1 MMKRTILLLL
11 LVSLL
16 KASAGTVYYLSPSGS
31 DAHNG
36 TSPDTPLR
44 MPDKAIAKV
53 VAGDTILVRGGTY
66 TISSTLSITKS
77 GTPEKKIHLLAWPG
91 ESPVFDF
98 SGTASGKRG
107 ITLTGNHWVIRGL
120 AITRAGDNG
129 MIISGGAY
137 NLIENCRFSENE
149 DTGLQL
155 GAGAHDNQ
163 IINCDSWYNADPP
176 DYGDADGF
184 APKMDVGTNN
194 YFYGCRAWQNCDD
207 GWDGY
212 LRNGNNASTILE
224 NCWTWR
230 NGYLKDGSD
239 PGSQANGNGFKMGG
253 SDDKTLKHHFIVKNC
268 LAFDNKSKGFDQNNN
283 KGSMTIFNGTAFRNK
298 GNDFSIPAVLPAG
311 EQAVVKNSLAAQGN
325 KISLGSFVIQ
335 EANSWNGGVTVTA
348 ADFVSLDTT
357 GVSGPRKTDGSLPEL
372 PFMKLAAGSDLLD
385 AGVDVGLPFF
395 GPKPDLGCFEWNMA
409 THAKLTPLS
418 LRSVY
423 DIKLLKADRSFADV
437 SFNSN
442 HHTLIY
448 ASLVSLQGAQLWQ
461 SQIHTSGAARTHA
474 RIDRSTIPSGIYILS
489 LGTSARREVLKLFLP

>member
-1 MMKRTILLLL
+1 MKRYILLLL
-11 LVSLL
+11 VLALF
-16 KASAGTVYYLSPSGS
+16 KTGAGTVYYLSPTGS
-31 DAHNG
+31 DTYNG

-66 TISSTLSITKS
+66 SISSTLYLKQS

-91 ESPVFDF
+91 ESPIFDF

-107 ITLTGNHWVIRGL
+107 ISLTGSHWVIRGL
-120 AITRAGDNG
+120 FITKAGDNG
-129 MIISGGAY
+129 MHISGGAF
-137 NLIENCRFSENE
+137 NLVENCNFSENE

-155 GAGAHDNQ
+155 SGGAHDNQ

-230 NGYLKDGSD
+230 NGYLKDGRD

-283 KGSMTIFNGTAFRNK
+283 KGAMTIFNGTAFRNK
-298 GNDFSIPAVLPAG
+298 GNDFSIPSALPAG
-311 EQAVVKNSLAAQGN
+311 EQAIVKNSLAAQGN
-325 KISLGSFVIQ
+325 KISLGTFVIQ
-335 EANSWNGGVTVTA
+335 QANSWNGGVTVTA
-348 ADFVSLDTT
+348 ADFISLDTT
-357 GVSGPRKTDGSLPEL
+357 GVSGPRKADGSLPEL
-372 PFMKLAAGSDLLD
+372 PFMKLAAGSDLID
-385 AGVDVGLPFF
+385 AGIDIGLPFL
-395 GPKPDLGCFEWNMA
+395 GPKPDLGCFEREA
-409 THAKLTPLS
+409 TTHAKFPLAS
-418 LRSVY
+418 LENGY
-423 DIKLLKADRSFADV
+423 DLKLLKADRSFADF
-437 SFNSN
+437 SF
-442 HHTLIY
+442 TPGDAPLIH
-448 ASLVSLQGAQLWQ
+448 ASLVTMQGTRVWQ
-461 SQIHTSGAARTHA
+461 SQIRTSGAARAHA
-474 RIDRSTIPSGIYILS
+474 RIDRSSFPSGIYLLNLYS
-489 LGTSARREVLKLFLP
+489 SQNRETLKIQLP